1 MYGRQ
6 VSNGLGFG
14 LGFLFGLFGYF
25 LFPHLCC
32 YCLSHSPIV
41 TKQFRWA
48 YVLFHA
54 ICLCIPPCQLLLP
67 LQTSQP
73 SLTKGVEPPGLVWV
87 AQPAADALLAD
98 LRWKLNCLPS
108 GNKQC
113 KSPEPSCEFW
123 YDDNDLT
130 NMPHKQGRFCLSI
143 KKYEMAAWKCNLG
156 EFFSLLSIDLYTT
169 KQRQF
174 F

>member
-32 YCLSHSPIV
+32 YCLSHSPVV
-41 TKQFRWA
+41 TEKFRWA

-87 AQPAADALLAD
+87 AQPTADALLAD

-108 GNKQC
+108 GNKRVRVQ
-113 KSPEPSCEFW
+113 
-123 YDDNDLT
+123 
-130 NMPHKQGRFCLSI
+130 
-143 KKYEMAAWKCNLG
+143 
-156 EFFSLLSIDLYTT
+156 SLLVNFDMMIMIWQTCHINRVDSSVYKKIWIGCL
-169 KQRQF
+169 KM
-174 F
+174 